1 MNLPNLSW
9 AYTEV
14 INVPAEKKIS
24 RGFKKR
30 TLISKSLALAW
41 EPTEHTAS

>member
-14 INVPAEKKIS
+14 INAPAEKKIS
-24 RGFKKR
+24 RVFFKKR

-41 EPTEHTAS
+41 EPTAS